1 MRYTRD
7 SKHPEGDMLADLVDQ
22 VKQELIQCARRAY
35 EIGLQTGNGGNLS
48 SRIPGTDRVVI
59 KGSGQSFGECTLENL
74 VTVSLQ
80 GQLIDGAGPPSRE
93 LMTHLAIYN
102 ARPDVMGIFH
112 CHAPWSIACAEFA
125 ADIPCV
131 SLHAE
136 AKIGHIP
143 VLRVAGHADRAVA
156 EAVQA
161 LLAKHPGLKAFV
173 QARHGIFSLAGS
185 VRLAEHNA
193 ELVEETAK
201 IAWLVA
207 LRKQP
212 SPE

>member
-1 MRYTRD
+1 MH
-7 SKHPEGDMLADLVDQ
+7 SEGDMPADLVDQ
-22 VKQELIQCARRAY
+22 VKQELVKCARRAY

-48 SRIPGTDRVVI
+48 SRIAGTDRVVI

-74 VTVSLQ
+74 VTVRLH
-80 GQLIDGAGPPSRE
+80 GQLIDGEGPPSRE

-102 ARPDVMGIFH
+102 ARPDVMGVFH

-136 AKIGHIP
+136 AKVGRIP
-143 VLRVAGHADRAVA
+143 VLRVAGHADRAVT

-161 LLAKHPGLKAFV
+161 LLVQHPGLKVFV
-173 QARHGIFSLAGS
+173 QAKHGIFSLAGS
-185 VRLAEHNA
+185 IRLAEHNA

-207 LRKQP
+207 LHRQQEP
-212 SPE
+212 G

>member
-1 MRYTRD
+1 VRFTRD
-7 SKHPEGDMLADLVDQ
+7 SKHSEGDMIADLVDQ
-22 VKQELIQCARRAY
+22 VQQELVKCARRAY

-48 SRIPGTDRVVI
+48 SRIAGTDKLVI
-59 KGSGQSFGECTLENL
+59 KGSGQSFGECTPENL

-80 GQLIDGAGPPSRE
+80 GQLIDGKGPPSRE

-112 CHAPWSIACAEFA
+112 CHAPWSIAYGEFA

-131 SLHAE
+131 TLHAE

-161 LLAKHPGLKAFV
+161 LLAQHSGLKAFV
-173 QARHGIFSLAGS
+173 QAKHGIFSLAGS
-185 VRLAEHNA
+185 IRLAEHNA

-201 IAWLVA
+201 IAWLLA
-207 LRKQP
+207 LRKQQEP
-212 SPE
+212 G

>member
-1 MRYTRD
+1 
-7 SKHPEGDMLADLVDQ
+7 MLADLVDQ
-22 VKQELIQCARRAY
+22 VKQELVKCARRAY

-48 SRIPGTDRVVI
+48 SRIAGTDKVVI

-80 GQLIDGAGPPSRE
+80 GQSIDGEGPPSRE

-131 SLHAE
+131 TLHAE

-161 LLAKHPGLKAFV
+161 LLAQHPGLKAFV

-185 VRLAEHNA
+185 IRFAEHNA
-193 ELVEETAK
+193 ELVEETAQ

-207 LRKQP
+207 LRKQQEP
-212 SPE
+212 G